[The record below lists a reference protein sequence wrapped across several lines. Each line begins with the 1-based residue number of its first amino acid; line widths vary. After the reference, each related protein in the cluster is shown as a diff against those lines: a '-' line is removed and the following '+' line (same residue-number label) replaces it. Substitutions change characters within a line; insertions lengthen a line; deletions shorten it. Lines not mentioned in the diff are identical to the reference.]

1 MLSHWWA
8 ATSNNKGSDRM
19 LLQDLQTGP
28 SKQNWQDQEIENA
41 EKSRNIFKK
50 NSLAGFV
57 SPRCMIWLY
66 TEAGSGKENWQ
77 TRV

>member
-1 MLSHWWA
+1 MA
-8 ATSNNKGSDRM
+8 ATSNSKGSDRV

-28 SKQNWQDQEIENA
+28 SKQNWQEIENA
-41 EKSRNIFKK
+41 EKSKKKKLK

>member
-8 ATSNNKGSDRM
+8 ATSNSKGSDRV

-41 EKSRNIFKK
+41 EKSKNIFKK
-50 NSLAGFV
+50 LIGRICFASLHDLAVCVYVAV
-57 SPRCMIWLY
+57 SASVII
-66 TEAGSGKENWQ
+66 
-77 TRV
+77 